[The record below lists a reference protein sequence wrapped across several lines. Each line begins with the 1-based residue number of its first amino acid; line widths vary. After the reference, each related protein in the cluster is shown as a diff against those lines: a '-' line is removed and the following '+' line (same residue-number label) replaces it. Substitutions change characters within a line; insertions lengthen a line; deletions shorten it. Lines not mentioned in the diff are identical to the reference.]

1 MRLIL
6 DALSG
11 CNIRQINKINN
22 IVMVAYNRLATAET
36 QTKQPMPL
44 VSRAVKGVD
53 TDLVTLIKDK
63 YYNSTVVLELVLN
76 TKSFEPDK
84 TYILALLNYEL
95 KSLTGNGADSRT
107 YPETLLSN
115 FGNIF
120 VEGNVVKFDCLL
132 KPTKDLFYV
141 YLVGCEGE

>member
-1 MRLIL
+1 MRITL
-6 DALSG
+6 DTLSG
-11 CNIRQINKINN
+11 CNVRQINKINN
-22 IVMVAYNRLATAET
+22 IVCTMYNRLSQAEV
-36 QTKQPMPL
+36 QNKAKPP
-44 VSRAVKGVD
+44 VKSRAVKGVD
-53 TDLVTLIKDK
+53 TDLLTLIKGE
-63 YYNSTVVLELVLN
+63 YFNGTVTMEFVLN

-120 VEGNVVKFDCLL
+120 VEGNIVKFDCLL

-141 YLVGCEGE
+141 YLVGVEGE

>member
-1 MRLIL
+1 MRLTL

-53 TDLVTLIKDK
+53 TDLVNLIKGK
-63 YYNSTVVLELVLN
+63 YYNSTVTMEFVLN

-95 KSLTGNGADSRT
+95 KSLTGNGADSRIS
-107 YPETLLSN
+107 PKTLLSN
-115 FGNIF
+115 YGNFI
-120 VEGNVVKFDCLL
+120 VEGNVVKFDCSL
-132 KPTKDLFYV
+132 KPESELYYV
-141 YLVGCEGE
+141 SLMGSVQ

>member
-1 MRLIL
+1 
-6 DALSG
+6 
-11 CNIRQINKINN
+11 
-22 IVMVAYNRLATAET
+22 MVAYNRLATAET

-53 TDLVTLIKDK
+53 TDLVNLIKGK
-63 YYNSTVVLELVLN
+63 YYNSTVTMEFVLN

-107 YPETLLSN
+107 SPKTVLSN
-115 FGNIF
+115 YGNFI
-120 VEGNVVKFDCLL
+120 VEGNVVKFDCSL
-132 KPTKDLFYV
+132 KPESELYYV
-141 YLVGCEGE
+141 SLMGSVQ

>member
-1 MRLIL
+1 
-6 DALSG
+6 
-11 CNIRQINKINN
+11 
-22 IVMVAYNRLATAET
+22 MVAYNRLATAET

-63 YYNSTVVLELVLN
+63 YYNSTVALELVLN

-107 YPETLLSN
+107 SPKTLLSN
-115 FGNIF
+115 YGSFI
-120 VEGNVVKFDCLL
+120 VEGNVVKFDCSL
-132 KPTKDLFYV
+132 KPESELYYV
-141 YLVGCEGE
+141 SLMGSVQ